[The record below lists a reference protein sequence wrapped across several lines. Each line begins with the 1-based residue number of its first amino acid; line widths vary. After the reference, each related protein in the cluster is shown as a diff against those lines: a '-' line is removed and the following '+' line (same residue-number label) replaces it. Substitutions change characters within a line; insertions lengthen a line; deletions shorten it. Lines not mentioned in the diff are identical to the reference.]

1 MALLKCPNCK
11 GCFDDTLTF
20 KNNIYMIC
28 FLCKKVF
35 RKEMNIVVPEEV
47 VGAERKAVFTRLKE
61 RKTDADTK

>member
-1 MALLKCPNCK
+1 
-11 GCFDDTLTF
+11 
-20 KNNIYMIC
+20 MIC